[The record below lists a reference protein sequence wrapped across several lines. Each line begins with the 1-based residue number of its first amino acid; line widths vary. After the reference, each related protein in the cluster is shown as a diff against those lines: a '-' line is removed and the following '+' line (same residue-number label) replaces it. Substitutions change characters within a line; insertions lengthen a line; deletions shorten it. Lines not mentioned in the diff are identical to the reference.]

1 MLAFSAAG
9 FDAVEPLALESF
21 RAEVEEYTLRM
32 LSLVSRSM
40 LSCRRTAPIP
50 QDFAAVLARERLSLD
65 ELAPYLMPSIPPSS
79 SQPRLELSPP
89 TKEQDVQ
96 LAQLLGPELSGESE
110 RDRRRFVP
118 AHFPPFPSKHTY
130 QFTFTSTE
138 RRTDPRQVRELATAD
153 SRLGEDALRR
163 LVSNSWTTQ
172 PRTGDAAGGVKR
184 SRRDELQTMWL
195 ETMEK
200 AAERDMG
207 STGLGGIKDGGRRG
221 QNASGEQDQAHGYG
235 VARLRLPGPVNYE
248 RQYWQKDPRT
258 GNQRGDLGEPP
269 QQPA

>member
-1 MLAFSAAG
+1 MLSDGSCADFWP
-9 FDAVEPLALESF
+9 D
-21 RAEVEEYTLRM
+21 TLRM

-40 LSCRRTAPIP
+40 LSCRRTIPIP
-50 QDFAAVLARERLSLD
+50 QDFAAVLARESLSLD
-65 ELAPYLMPSIPPSS
+65 ELAPYLKPSIAPSS

-89 TKEQDVQ
+89 TKEQDVP

-130 QFTFTSTE
+130 RFTFTSTE
-138 RRTDPRQVRELATAD
+138 RRTDPRQVRELATPD

-163 LVSNSWTTQ
+163 LVSSSWTTQ
-172 PRTGDAAGGVKR
+172 PRTGEAAGGTKR
-184 SRRDELQTMWL
+184 SRRDELQAMWL

-207 STGLGGIKDGGRRG
+207 STALGGNKDGRSGG
-221 QNASGEQDQAHGYG
+221 QNASGEQDQGHGRG

-248 RQYWQKDPRT
+248 RQYWRKDPRT
-258 GNQRGDLGEPP
+258 GNQRGASGERP